1 MSLFATVK
9 KKEAEPK
16 EKLCCKI
23 ENVKVLGLGCATCHK
38 QLENAQKAVKN
49 LGLDLEVEYV
59 TDLEKITAY
68 GVMAMPGLVVNDK
81 AVSAGKLL
89 SESDV
94 ENLIKKIGG

>member
-1 MSLFATVK
+1 MLI
-9 KKEAEPK
+9 KKE
-16 EKLCCKI
+16 
-23 ENVKVLGLGCATCHK
+23 
-38 QLENAQKAVKN
+38 KN
-49 LGLDLEVEYV
+49 LGLDLEVEYI

-94 ENLIKKIGG
+94 ENLLKKIGE